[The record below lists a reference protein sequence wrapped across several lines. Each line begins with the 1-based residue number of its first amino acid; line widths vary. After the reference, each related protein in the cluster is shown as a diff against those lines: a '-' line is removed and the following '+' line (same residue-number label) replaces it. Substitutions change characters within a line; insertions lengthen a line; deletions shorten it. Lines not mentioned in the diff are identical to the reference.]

1 MSGKSWESLKA
12 RKPNKGLREGQLPG
26 EQGTGPGDAGH
37 LGKVTRP
44 NTWLSALLQTTTL
57 GRVSL
62 TYPHRTHD
70 TGARSPSCLYFSSR
84 GLNVPPSVCSQ
95 KSV

>member
-1 MSGKSWESLKA
+1 MQTKDSCFMSGKSWESLKA

-44 NTWLSALLQTTTL
+44 NT
-57 GRVSL
+57 
-62 TYPHRTHD
+62 
-70 TGARSPSCLYFSSR
+70 
-84 GLNVPPSVCSQ
+84 
-95 KSV
+95 